1 MAISSTPSYSAR
13 MSLGWYDTSRVY
25 YYYYYYSTHGFIA
38 GVLTTVA
45 SWAAWQL
52 LTRAEC
58 WSSVRR
64 LLHKDETTTTS
75 RNFSTSIDNTMD
87 KGDGSDGL
95 IYLDYNGTTPVYPA
109 IRDAMLPYFS
119 EHFGNPGSAHALGDV
134 PKRAVATA
142 RRQILTHLLGCH
154 DIEYN
159 SNDDQFARSAIVFTA
174 CGTESDN
181 LIIHWALS
189 HAVSCS
195 TLQASL
201 PSKTPPLLPHI
212 VTSNVEHPAVDACL
226 AAHERDGSCTVT
238 RVPVQRNGRVLVND
252 VIAAIQKPHTCV
264 LTILESCVVLRGVI
278 LFHVWMERMRCEK
291 RSRSCFAVLLL
302 YAV

>member
-1 MAISSTPSYSAR
+1 MSISSSTPSYSAR
-13 MSLGWYDTSRVY
+13 MSLGWYDTARVY

-45 SWAAWQL
+45 SWAAWHF
-52 LTRAEC
+52 LTTRSKC
-58 WSSVRR
+58 WSLSSLRR
-64 LLHKDETTTTS
+64 LLPKDATTTTGRS
-75 RNFSTSIDNTMD
+75 VSTINDNATD
-87 KGDGSDGL
+87 KGDYADDL

-109 IRDAMLPYFS
+109 VRDAMLPYFS
-119 EHFGNPGSAHALGDV
+119 EHYGNPGSAHALGDV

-154 DIEYN
+154 DKY

-189 HAVSCS
+189 HAACLPTFQTSV
-195 TLQASL
+195 
-201 PSKTPPLLPHI
+201 PSKRTQSPPPSPLLLPHI

-226 AAHERDGSCTVT
+226 AAHERNGTCTVT
-238 RVPVQRNGRVLVND
+238 RVPVQRNGRVRVDD
-252 VIAAIQKPHTCV
+252 VIAAVIQNPHTCV
-264 LTILESCVVLRGVI
+264 AMAIVSSLV
-278 LFHVWMERMRCEK
+278 
-291 RSRSCFAVLLL
+291 
-302 YAV
+302 